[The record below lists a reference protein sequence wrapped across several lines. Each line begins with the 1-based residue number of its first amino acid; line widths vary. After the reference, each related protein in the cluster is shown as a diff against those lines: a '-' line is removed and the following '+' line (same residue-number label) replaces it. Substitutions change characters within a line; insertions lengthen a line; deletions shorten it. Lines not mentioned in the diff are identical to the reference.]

1 MRDLEVTKG
10 KGLSETW
17 FVLSPEECLPLPC
30 YGPAPSV
37 DDLRHAGLVPWSFYS
52 SEASQQ
58 PPLGWMHKGL
68 AEALLSALSL
78 TSAQKALVIPDR
90 FYWQGLGPGLFVDGG
105 RIDVFEQQL
114 GLLLGSWGWRNED
127 FAVRDRAGVWQAPGL
142 RLERSLFRWLGLLS
156 ESVQLN
162 LWRDDGRIWI
172 AQRAL
177 SKAIDPGLWDAAVA
191 GGLPAGES
199 TRQAVFRES
208 LEEAG
213 LTESWHRHIQPATP
227 GPCLRV
233 SRLVSA
239 PLASNQNAHWPGV
252 CLHHERVWRFEMVIP
267 SQWQPSAVDGE
278 VMAFQAVQP
287 EAIFAMWQ
295 AGEFNYEAACASLV
309 S

>member
-1 MRDLEVTKG
+1 
-10 KGLSETW
+10 
-17 FVLSPEECLPLPC
+17 
-30 YGPAPSV
+30 
-37 DDLRHAGLVPWSFYS
+37 
-52 SEASQQ
+52 
-58 PPLGWMHKGL
+58 MHKGL
-68 AEALLSALSL
+68 AEALLSGLSL
-78 TSAQKALVIPDR
+78 PSAQKALVIPGHFR
-90 FYWQGLGPGLFVDGG
+90 WQGLGPGLFVDAS

-127 FAVRDRAGVWQAPGL
+127 FAVRDRAGAWQAPGL

-177 SKAIDPGLWDAAVA
+177 TKAIDPGLWDAAVA

-199 TRQAVFRES
+199 ARQAVLRES

-213 LTESWHRHIQPATP
+213 LAESWHRHIQPATP

-233 SRLVSA
+233 SRLVKA
-239 PLASNQNAHWPGV
+239 PISPEQSLQWPGL

-267 SQWQPSAVDGE
+267 SHWQPSAMDGE

-295 AGEFNYEAACASLV
+295 AGDFNYEAACASLV